1 MHGAL
6 LAEPE
11 NKKLSVDYSE
21 KLKTLLAEFEGEGYP
36 TRKNIEEAKSLS
48 KWYQE
53 FLATPTE
60 MVTPPGAQTF
70 SEEEDPAHGDTGGNS
85 SQGSPSPLPGSTGE
99 DPDKTPS
106 HPSLG
111 EMISMI
117 QKTMIKDLI
126 KEEGEVKTE

>member
-1 MHGAL
+1 M
-6 LAEPE
+6 
-11 NKKLSVDYSE
+11 SVDYSE

-36 TRKNIEEAKSLS
+36 TRKDIEEDKSLS

-70 SEEEDPAHGDTGGNS
+70 SEEEDPAHGSTGENS

-106 HPSLG
+106 HPSSRG
-111 EMISMI
+111 D
-117 QKTMIKDLI
+117 DLDDPENND
-126 KEEGEVKTE
+126 KESNQRRGRSKNRRLR